1 MAEPGHEADLPVLAL
16 NDLFTSSQVLFMVG
30 ILDSVQSR
38 ASPWAA
44 RVAVSWLWSWPDPLS
59 LHSLL
64 PSLLQ
69 DVKVHSLL
77 GNFLEQARA
86 KHFGSLL
93 PLFEMFFP
101 FLMCGLW
108 NSGELLGVFPNPAL
122 L

>member
-16 NDLFTSSQVLFMVG
+16 NDLFASSQVLFMVG

-77 GNFLEQARA
+77 GNISKR
-86 KHFGSLL
+86 GSNDPKCFALACSRK
-93 PLFEMFFP
+93 FP
-101 FLMCGLW
+101 R
-108 NSGELLGVFPNPAL
+108 SE
-122 L
+122 